1 MTALTL
7 EACRTIADT
16 ALATGREKGMKPLG
30 IVIVDARGAVRLT
43 LVEDGNALLR
53 ADIAH
58 GKAFGCVAVG
68 VGGRTLERMAKERP
82 HFMGALGGLSRDRL
96 PPVPGGVLIRDA
108 AGTLARTFLDRV
120 PSLRAQ
126 IVEDVQAAY
135 DGDPAAR
142 DLDEI
147 ILASP
152 GLLAG
157 AVYRYAH
164 ELS

>member
-7 EACRTIADT
+7 QTCRLIADT

-68 VGGRTLERMAKERP
+68 VGGRTLDRMARERP
-82 HFMGALGGLSRDRL
+82 HFMTALGGLSRDRL
-96 PPVPGGVLIRDA
+96 TPVPGGVLIRDA
-108 AGTLARTFLDRV
+108 AGTLLGAIGVSGDTSDNDEV
-120 PSLRAQ
+120 CA
-126 IVEDVQAAY
+126 IAGINAA
-135 DGDPAAR
+135 
-142 DLDEI
+142 
-147 ILASP
+147 
-152 GLLAG
+152 GLTPDTG
-157 AVYRYAH
+157 A
-164 ELS
+164 

>member
-7 EACRTIADT
+7 DACRTIADT

-96 PPVPGGVLIRDA
+96 TPVPGGVLIRDA
-108 AGTLARTFLDRV
+108 AGTLLGAV
-120 PSLRAQ
+120 GVS
-126 IVEDVQAAY
+126 
-135 DGDPAAR
+135 GDTS
-142 DLDEI
+142 DNDEVC
-147 ILASP
+147 A
-152 GLLAG
+152 LAG
-157 AVYRYAH
+157 IAAAG
-164 ELS
+164 LKADPGA